1 VRVPKQLQV
10 LNFTPNLPDDIEALD
25 LLPIENFYSNFV
37 ARQLMNSNL
46 QQQQQISTVWAKN
59 LITLKSL
66 QFPYMNTQK
75 WNLEHFIVHKIGV
88 LKFSE
93 LVILFIK

>member
-46 QQQQQISTVWAKN
+46 QQQQQQISTV
-59 LITLKSL
+59 
-66 QFPYMNTQK
+66 
-75 WNLEHFIVHKIGV
+75 
-88 LKFSE
+88 
-93 LVILFIK
+93 